1 MEAFNEW
8 WGGLS
13 LVLKVYWGVAI
24 PFTVFFLLQLV
35 TSFIGVDSPDDLPSS
50 DAEIEADQGAGFQ
63 FFTLKNLVGFFTL
76 FGWTGIASI
85 NAGASVLVSMVA
97 ATVAGAAMMG
107 LMGGLFYLLS
117 KAVAD
122 GTMNIEQA
130 VGQTAEVYLVIQGA
144 RGGMGK
150 IQVKVSGALRTLD
163 AMTDD
168 AADIPT
174 GKLVK
179 VSKVIGDNILLV
191 TLL

>member
-13 LVLKVYWGVAI
+13 LVLKIYWGVAI

-117 KAVAD
+117 KAGAD

-130 VGQTAEVYLVIQGA
+130 VGQTAEVYLVIQAA

>member
-1 MEAFNEW
+1 M
-8 WGGLS
+8 S